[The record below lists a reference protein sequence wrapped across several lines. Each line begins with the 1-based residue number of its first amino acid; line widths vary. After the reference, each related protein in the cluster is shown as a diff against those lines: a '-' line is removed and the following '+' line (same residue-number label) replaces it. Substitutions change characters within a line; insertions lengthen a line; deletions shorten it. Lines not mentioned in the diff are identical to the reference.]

1 MDSRAKKTAL
11 LIVIC
16 SAIVIMAAVAA
27 VNINELPD
35 RSAKNSDAQ
44 QTASVSQVI
53 EEDGRVSGADLSAFL
68 RDSDFFDSDAETDGQ
83 TEETQTDAE
92 ERSGTQRK
100 GTLLTLLASS
110 VERDI
115 RVKITDADGEPVA
128 GEEFMV
134 VVEDTGA
141 YVDEDRDGIILI
153 SDVKPGEYK
162 VSLSEADGYEVPAD
176 PVNVRVKSIVS
187 YTVIDDIE
195 FFVHSEDEVDT
206 AADDTETGLLDI
218 TDEDDTQYTSLLD
231 LEGEREN
238 AVSLGIDVSKWN
250 NEIDWELVKA
260 EGVDFAII
268 RCGYRGSSTGWLI
281 EDPYF
286 YKNLE
291 GAKKAGIR
299 VGVYFFSQA
308 VDLVEAV
315 EEASMVVTL
324 LGDTELDYP
333 VFIDTESAG
342 GNGRAD
348 NLDINTRTAV
358 INAFCRTIE
367 NAGYTAGVYASRN
380 WYLGNINMDELGSW
394 KIWLAEYRQTPE
406 YEGRYDLWQYTS
418 SGAIAGI
425 EGRVDLNV
433 SYIGMED

>member
-92 ERSGTQRK
+92 ESSGTQRK